1 MILNPC
7 VRQISKYSFIVQ
19 DVQTEENY
27 VSAGIDLTAVTAAKI
42 TFKNLF
48 TNLSY
53 DIDIFSRWAYLLGD
67 GVTINITDFPNFQ
80 MGIYDHFPDWSYS
93 ISVVY
98 VLGGVTYSNT
108 RITGFRD
115 TISNIVYQQLQQS
128 DWVKELRCNCGTD
141 KYSTS
146 LRKFNYLDGLRIASK
161 NCLTTQYNEIVLAL
175 YKLTG
180 TVHEY
185 A

>member
-7 VRQISKYSFIVQ
+7 VRQIDKYSFIVQ
-19 DVQTEENY
+19 DLQTSENY
-27 VSAGIDLTAVTAAKI
+27 VSAGVDLTTVSTAKI
-42 TFKNLF
+42 TFTDLYSN
-48 TNLSY
+48 TSY
-53 DIDIFSRWAYLLGD
+53 DIDILTRWAYLLGD
-67 GVTINITDFPNFQ
+67 GVTINVAEFPNFQ
-80 MGIYDHFPDWSYS
+80 MGAYDHFPDYMYT

-98 VLGGVTYSNT
+98 AYLGVVYTNART
-108 RITGFRD
+108 TGFRA

-128 DWVKELRCNCGTD
+128 DWVKELKCNCGCE
-141 KYSTS
+141 KYSTTF
-146 LRKFNYLDGLRIASK
+146 RKFNYLDGLKIASK
-161 NCLTTQYNEIVLAL
+161 NCLTSDYIKILLAL